1 MLNEPNCT
9 SPANVDASILY
20 RKYKDASEKKK
31 PHTQY
36 AITIRSQV
44 SFKIFNGA
52 KGTNLVLPNVFQV
65 NKSREI
71 AEKDGVTIPTTEEDY
86 TKHTRGKQSSSHHL
100 SLGSSMDIE
109 ENSNMVRIYLRGR
122 YLDDCR

>member
-44 SFKIFNGA
+44 RLQNRLEFPRKNPDF
-52 KGTNLVLPNVFQV
+52 
-65 NKSREI
+65 
-71 AEKDGVTIPTTEEDY
+71 
-86 TKHTRGKQSSSHHL
+86 
-100 SLGSSMDIE
+100 
-109 ENSNMVRIYLRGR
+109 LR
-122 YLDDCR
+122 

>member
-44 SFKIFNGA
+44 
-52 KGTNLVLPNVFQV
+52 
-65 NKSREI
+65 
-71 AEKDGVTIPTTEEDY
+71 
-86 TKHTRGKQSSSHHL
+86 
-100 SLGSSMDIE
+100 
-109 ENSNMVRIYLRGR
+109 NSK
-122 YLDDCR
+122 

>member
-44 SFKIFNGA
+44 SFKTFNAA
-52 KGTNLVLPNVFQV
+52 KRKVFQV

-86 TKHTRGKQSSSHHL
+86 TKHTRGKPSSSHHL

-109 ENSNMVRIYLRGR
+109 ENSNMVRI
-122 YLDDCR
+122 

>member
-1 MLNEPNCT
+1 MLLLFGARLASKFSMGPKVPN
-9 SPANVDASILY
+9 V
-20 RKYKDASEKKK
+20 
-31 PHTQY
+31 
-36 AITIRSQV
+36 
-44 SFKIFNGA
+44 F
-52 KGTNLVLPNVFQV
+52 NLVLPNVFQV

-109 ENSNMVRIYLRGR
+109 ENSNMVRI
-122 YLDDCR
+122 